1 MATVDMAVYLWPDR
15 RVGFGNCVVGK
26 PPDVGAR
33 ILAHVT
39 WLDGFVPGTGDLYTL
54 TLGRGISFACELL
67 TLRRPEKSNED
78 WEMAVFRR
86 VDAPE

>member
-54 TLGRGISFACELL
+54 ALGRGISFASAC
-67 TLRRPEKSNED
+67 RFRSSVRPRSPRAYAEP
-78 WEMAVFRR
+78 R
-86 VDAPE
+86 